1 MTLSMVHQQSAQ
13 PFVEAI
19 ARVRIFLGIAQELAP
34 LCPSRQPDPNNAA
47 VSLVTVVGSI
57 KSSAVD
63 VSTTT
68 TAAALSENEQDKER
82 AWIVSSLLQETSVT
96 NEKADYR
103 QKPVRVALESVLRWI
118 RSSRASMGFS
128 TIISLVDVITAWI
141 ASSSTGGEMAVSEET
156 WDILDSMLVTLATL
170 LVAAYTKVNT
180 DDEEEELGSL
190 VASVLG
196 QMAAYASDTSI
207 PEPVRLLAIGVASTL
222 LGECF
227 VRFKFTEAPF
237 LLQETTA
244 SPGSTCPAQLI
255 AYEKFLRLV
264 VSSDVWDFLR
274 NLSLAPGATVDY
286 LGTKGSSPAAVVA
299 VHAFLSHEM
308 ASVLRD
314 FPHRPP
320 FTPSTTEDSCR
331 QLEQQ
336 IVREAVTIHGSR
348 SRSHMMAMLV
358 LYGERLSSL
367 RGPGAD
373 HSASGLSFRRGVA
386 SRIRMQ
392 YQLDQLD
399 HAALDNS
406 LSYIIHQTDNPLPPP
421 PTDKTRYPTPSLLA
435 DHGWYGTTVLRQI
448 LINTVSHSSST
459 YGARKLLRD
468 SPYSSIYIITGLL
481 LVDTDGSSSSTC
493 LTSSFIE
500 QRLHLGDT
508 NCLDTMLNVYLSFS
522 QQAKDGDK
530 VLESLRWTVRKALK
544 QLVTTA
550 DLLRPTSSSIVR
562 IFGSVQ
568 KSTWVRL
575 GVDCHNA
582 GFGRYSKTASS
593 LRGVEG
599 PLKLLDWIYRQ
610 KMRLEDQ
617 KVRRL
622 GGSGEDMPLLW
633 TLFELLSARHSQQLN
648 DDGSKGSCT
657 NTNNNKNDNNH
668 SNNNCSSRV
677 SNAWPLHVLLRSY
690 CPEILVAGC
699 VAWFRWSNAARPFPV
714 FPKMMAEA
722 LDYGLQTQVEAST
735 KAIQS
740 LFQTMIASKFYVLD
754 QRAQATSTKS
764 PTIST
769 KTATA
774 TTTPSS
780 SSLSTAAGPR
790 SSSGTQQPPHPS
802 SDTPEE
808 GEDTE
813 MADLSGTD
821 SPHGAARSSQDEF
834 SFAALTETMTAMYW
848 AWSDFVD
855 EGHGR
860 SVPKLTALF
869 QAEWTA
875 DVKVRSKKAA
885 AEARGVK
892 RTAQMA
898 GGGDVATALTTTTIT
913 STIIAANTTTNA
925 GAGSAAATAAAAA
938 TAGTGAGSKGNK
950 ATSKSEAVYFKKTK
964 TTNTNPSDASSLNS
978 ATGHDHASSAL
989 GGKGAMSGSKQ
1000 SSLLAQPPLPPLQLV
1015 SSGDLVAQIMAGRA
1029 GGVGAGAGVGGVGG
1043 TGVVGSTG
1051 SSLSNMQ
1058 NVQQAKVSNPL
1069 WAPVLGLSHVPQM
1082 QARHQTHVQL
1092 EVQRWMGLLAH
1103 MDGPTFSEH
1112 LTGLIKA
1119 VYPSD
1124 QKFLLDQVLVE
1135 LMALEDS
1142 AQNETIEGIKMSL
1155 KDSRYYFVP
1164 DGPSEGGG
1172 NSTGSGVRRFGT
1184 EWIVET
1190 VIGALVSMV
1199 IKSEEQPGYMEP
1211 GSLKWA
1217 EPMREQPLDWKQV
1230 LDAQTVL
1237 EARFSSFSSPSSCWL
1252 SPSVSTRA
1260 SLPSA
1265 PSSPSISVPFYSV
1278 CDLRQL
1284 AQEEG
1289 FVLSPTASTEDTL
1302 STIAK
1307 GPNAHGLSSTS
1318 LMMPPAASRSKAG
1331 GSVAAMTTTTKKRRM
1346 RNLYNRRVS
1355 PFYATLIMFQRK
1367 RTTSGYGA
1375 GMTFLG
1381 PAPEDGFGPPRGS
1394 VDAGA
1399 ADSSSPLSAALTAG
1413 GGALPLMDETN
1424 GARDGGDSNANN
1436 NDDDDTDDESDEAML
1451 RRAQQAERRTLACQ
1465 APIRTLLVI
1474 LQTLTKMNQGGALDA
1489 WIVDALS
1496 GTIDIVQDRYFEW
1509 AVEMLRLRVVP
1520 SMPTTAMTEL
1530 SLQQQQQHQR
1540 PVAAATVGNAFGRFM
1555 TLGQGQAELLRL
1567 LPVLTAA
1574 TGIGVGP
1581 LQRAYQ
1587 RSVAYHQRKAA
1598 AEQQSKRAK
1607 SGRWQEV
1614 MATAGS
1620 SLATSDG
1627 DGFADAAT
1635 TAATTTVHWRQLMA
1649 LIPADVS
1656 K

>member
-19 ARVRIFLGIAQELAP
+19 ARVRIFLGITQELAP

-57 KSSAVD
+57 KSSVVD

-68 TAAALSENEQDKER
+68 TTAAVLSENEQDKER

-237 LLQETTA
+237 LLQETMA

-348 SRSHMMAMLV
+348 SRSHMMAMFV
-358 LYGERLSSL
+358 LYDERLSSL

-406 LSYIIHQTDNPLPPP
+406 LSYIIHQTANPLPPP
-421 PTDKTRYPTPSLLA
+421 PKDKTRYPTPSLLA

-508 NCLDTMLNVYLSFS
+508 SCLDTMLNVYLSFS

-530 VLESLRWTVRKALK
+530 VLESLRWTVCKALK

-617 KVRRL
+617 KVRRV

-633 TLFELLSARHSQQLN
+633 TLFELL
-648 DDGSKGSCT
+648 
-657 NTNNNKNDNNH
+657 
-668 SNNNCSSRV
+668 
-677 SNAWPLHVLLRSY
+677 
-690 CPEILVAGC
+690 I
-699 VAWFRWSNAARPFPV
+699 

-764 PTIST
+764 PTIPT
-769 KTATA
+769 KTT
-774 TTTPSS
+774 S

-802 SDTPEE
+802 SDTLEE

-813 MADLSGTD
+813 MADLSRTD
-821 SPHGAARSSQDEF
+821 PPKGAARSSQDEF

-892 RTAQMA
+892 RTALMA
-898 GGGDVATALTTTTIT
+898 GGSDVATALTTTTIT

-989 GGKGAMSGSKQ
+989 SGKGAMSGSKQ

-1029 GGVGAGAGVGGVGG
+1029 GGVGAGAGVGGIGG

-1172 NSTGSGVRRFGT
+1172 FGGGRSGNSTGSGVRRFGT

-1237 EARFSSFSSPSSCWL
+1237 EARFSSFSSSSSSCWL

-1265 PSSPSISVPFYSV
+1265 PSSPPISVPFYSV
-1278 CDLRQL
+1278 YDLRQL

-1318 LMMPPAASRSKAG
+1318 PMMPPAASRSKAG
-1331 GSVAAMTTTTKKRRM
+1331 GSVVAMTTTTKKRRM

-1413 GGALPLMDETN
+1413 GLMDETN

-1520 SMPTTAMTEL
+1520 SMATTAMTEL

-1540 PVAAATVGNAFGRFM
+1540 PVAVATVGNAFGRFM

-1635 TAATTTVHWRQLMA
+1635 TAAATTVHWRQLMA